1 MVATRRAQ
9 FSASMHFHPLFF
21 VVLSEESGVKRN
33 IYVSFN
39 DHDSLKIAG
48 GWKEAMLEITF
59 NPNKLH
65 ERRYKILIYME
76 ISY

>member
-9 FSASMHFHPLFF
+9 FSASASMHFHPLFF

-48 GWKEAMLEITF
+48 GWKKAGNHF
-59 NPNKLH
+59 
-65 ERRYKILIYME
+65 
-76 ISY
+76 